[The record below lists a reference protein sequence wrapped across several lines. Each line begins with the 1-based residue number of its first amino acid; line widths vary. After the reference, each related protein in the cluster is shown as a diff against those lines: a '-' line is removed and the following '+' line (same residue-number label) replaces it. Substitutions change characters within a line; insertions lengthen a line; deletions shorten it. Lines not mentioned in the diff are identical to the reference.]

1 MVQERSAKPLLA
13 SSQIWA
19 NKGKPM
25 PVQRGWNF
33 LQTPG
38 PTNIPNR
45 ILNAMHRPAI
55 EFLGPDFMAF
65 SDKIFSNLKTIFK
78 TEGQPFIYAAN
89 GHGAWEA
96 AISNVLAPGDKV
108 LVPETGRF
116 ALSWVHMANML
127 HIGCEVLPNDHR
139 QAMRPVDVAE
149 RLARDTTHEIKAV
162 LLVHVDTSNGI
173 VADVAGVRA
182 AIDEAKHPA
191 LLMVDT
197 IASLMTTDF
206 CMDEWGVDV
215 TIAAG
220 QKGLML
226 PPGLSFCVAND
237 RALDIA
243 DQNKAMPRSYWDWR
257 DRLDEE
263 VFYKAYCGTA
273 PEHLLFGLEAAID
286 MLQEEGFDNVFVRH
300 ARLAKAVHAAVDK
313 WAEAGA
319 LELCAINPDERSN
332 SITTILVND
341 AYDPLELR
349 AICRDRFNI
358 GLGNGMG
365 QFMDNSFR
373 IGHMG
378 DLNEAMIFGVLGAVE
393 AGLKLA
399 GIPYAPGG
407 LNAAIDFLTRD

>member
-1 MVQERSAKPLLA
+1 MAQERSAKPLLA
-13 SSQIWA
+13 SSQIWV
-19 NKGKPM
+19 NKGTPM

-78 TEGQPFIYAAN
+78 TEGQPFVYAAN

-332 SITTILVND
+332 SVTTILVND

-407 LNAAIDFLTRD
+407 LNAAIDFLTGD

>member
-1 MVQERSAKPLLA
+1 MAQERSAKPLLA
-13 SSQIWA
+13 SSQIWV

-108 LVPETGRF
+108 LVPETGKF

-149 RLARDTTHEIKAV
+149 RLARDTTHGIKAV

-273 PEHLLFGLEAAID
+273 PEHLLFGLEAAIE

-332 SITTILVND
+332 SVTTILVND

-407 LNAAIDFLTRD
+407 LNAAIDFLTGD

>member
-1 MVQERSAKPLLA
+1 MS
-13 SSQIWA
+13 
-19 NKGKPM
+19 
-25 PVQRGWNF
+25 VQRGWNF

-55 EFLGPDFMAF
+55 EFLGPDFINF
-65 SDKIFSNLKTIFK
+65 SDKIFASLKTVFK
-78 TEGQPFIYAAN
+78 TQGQPFIYAAN

-96 AISNVLAPGDKV
+96 AISNVLAPGDMV

-116 ALSWVHMANML
+116 ALSWKYMAEML
-127 HIGCEVLPNDHR
+127 HVKCEMLPNNHR
-139 QAMRPVDVAE
+139 EAIRPEDVAQ
-149 RLARDTTHEIKAV
+149 RLQRDTEHYIKAV

-173 VADVAGVRA
+173 AADIAGVRA
-182 AIDEAKHPA
+182 AIQKAKHPA

-197 IASLMTTDF
+197 IASLMTTDYR
-206 CMDEWGVDV
+206 MDEWGVDV
-215 TIAAG
+215 TVAAG

-237 RALDIA
+237 KALAIA
-243 DQNKAMPRSYWDWR
+243 DDNKAMPRSYWDWH
-257 DRLDEE
+257 DRLDKE

-286 MLQEEGFDNVFVRH
+286 MLLEEGFENVFSRH
-300 ARLAKAVHAAVDK
+300 ARLARAVHAAVDK
-313 WAEAGA
+313 WAESGA
-319 LELCAINPDERSN
+319 LEHCAVNPGERSN
-332 SITTILVND
+332 SVTTILLNK

-349 AICRDRFNI
+349 AICRERFNI

-365 QFMDNSFR
+365 QFMDHSFR

-378 DLNEAMIFGVLGAVE
+378 DLNEAMLFGVLGAIE

-399 GIPYAPGG
+399 RIPYSAGG
-407 LNAAIDFLTRD
+407 INAAIDSLTGD